1 MRLID
6 ICCGHRPFGCQSIA
20 IVIQGWLGLMQNQKD
35 GAARFGAN
43 AIQGHGGP
51 SGTIVVSPAFASV
64 IRSGVSRHR
73 SSQKYQASG
82 PECR

>member
-6 ICCGHRPFGCQSIA
+6 IYLRTQALRLPINCHRNP
-20 IVIQGWLGLMQNQKD
+20 GLAGVMQNQKD

-64 IRSGVSRHR
+64 IRSGVSRH
-73 SSQKYQASG
+73 SF
-82 PECR
+82 